1 MRTRREKPRKARKA
15 PSGLPGLLP
24 RFRRGELSVEA
35 FFAAAGLDFERLA
48 ANLIRGWDIPYA
60 VASEDVAQELRT
72 LTLKT
77 IGEWDPAR
85 CDLARFVIFKA
96 SDRAK
101 RWVHAQRGAEHQQ
114 QGKQPSRHP
123 LLLLDACDRE
133 GERESML
140 ARYGDAGP
148 TPEELCL
155 EQERARKARLLAVA
169 MGMTVEDLGAAVE
182 RDPDLRAR
190 AGKMLKEMGA
200 AR

>member
-1 MRTRREKPRKARKA
+1 M
-15 PSGLPGLLP
+15 
-24 RFRRGELSVEA
+24 EA

-72 LTLKT
+72 LALKS

-85 CDLARFVIFKA
+85 CNLEKFVVYKA

-101 RWVHAQRGAEHQQ
+101 RWVHQQRGAEKDQ

-140 ARYGDAGP
+140 AKYGDRGP
-148 TPEELCL
+148 TPEELCV
-155 EQERARKARLLAVA
+155 EQERARAARILAKA
-169 MGMTVEDLGAAVE
+169 MGMTVEDLTLRVE
-182 RDPDLRAR
+182 GDSVFAKSWRKRAR
-190 AGKMLKEMGA
+190 KMFNEMGA